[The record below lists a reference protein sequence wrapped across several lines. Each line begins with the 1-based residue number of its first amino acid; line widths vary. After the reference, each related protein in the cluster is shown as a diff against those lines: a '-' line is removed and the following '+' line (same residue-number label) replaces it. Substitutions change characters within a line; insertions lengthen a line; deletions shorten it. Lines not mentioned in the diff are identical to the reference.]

1 MFKNSNSLDT
11 DRASLLLRGILR
23 HRLFIP
29 IAFLFFLLLIN
40 VFINPSFLRISM
52 GQDSGGNP
60 VLIGNLINILSNATE
75 LVILAIGM
83 TLVTASSRGQDIS
96 VGATVAIAGGV
107 IMRVLCGNETQPAAL
122 HAPIIVAL
130 LLGCL
135 AGMACGAFNGI
146 LVSKFNIQPM
156 VATLILFTAG
166 RSIGSMAMG
175 GLKPKA
181 PAAFGYY
188 GNFIPGFPV
197 PTPIIITIV
206 VVTVTFL
213 ALKKTNLGLYTRAVG
228 INDKSSSLNGLN
240 PELIKFLT
248 FVILGLCV
256 GIAGFV
262 QSSRVQTVNPY
273 TIVPS
278 IEMDVILA
286 VALGGNSLGGGK
298 FNMTGSIIGA
308 YTIQTLTSML
318 TTLNVNTN
326 AVPVFKAVIIIILVV
341 IQSPVVRSFFDS
353 KVSLSK
359 SAALSKSN
367 ALSKLNAGNGKE
379 RG

>member
-1 MFKNSNSLDT
+1 MSKNNNTVDT
-11 DRASLLLRGILR
+11 SRSATFLKAVYKNK
-23 HRLFIP
+23 LFIP
-29 IAFLFFLLLIN
+29 IAFLAFLLLIN
-40 VFINPSFLRISM
+40 VFINPGFLRISM
-52 GQDSGGNP
+52 GKDSLGNP
-60 VLIGNLINILSNATE
+60 VLIGNLVNILNNSTE

-96 VGATVAIAGGV
+96 VGATVAIVGGV
-107 IMRVLCGNETQPAAL
+107 IMRVLCGTETQPSVL
-122 HAPIIVAL
+122 HAPVIVAL

-181 PAAFGYY
+181 ASSFGYY

-197 PTPIIITIV
+197 PTPILITIV
-206 VVTVTFL
+206 VIAITYL
-213 ALKKTNLGLYTRAVG
+213 ALKRTNLGLYTKAVG

-240 PELIKFLT
+240 PAMIKFLT

-298 FNMTGSIIGA
+298 FNMVGSIIGA

-326 AVPVFKAVIIIILVV
+326 AVPVFKAVIIIVLVA
-341 IQSPVVRSFFDS
+341 IQTPIIKDFFG
-353 KVSLSK
+353 
-359 SAALSKSN
+359 
-367 ALSKLNAGNGKE
+367 KLTQPKLTAGEGKE

>member
-1 MFKNSNSLDT
+1 MS
-11 DRASLLLRGILR
+11 GISSKLKLIFR

-29 IAFLFFLLLIN
+29 IAFLVFLLLIN
-40 VFINPSFLRISM
+40 VFINPSFLKISL
-52 GQDSGGNP
+52 GRDSSGNP
-60 VLIGNLINILSNATE
+60 VLIGNLINIVNNATE
-75 LVILAIGM
+75 LVILVIGM

-96 VGATVAIAGGV
+96 VGATIAIVGGV
-107 IMRVLCGNETQPAAL
+107 VMRVLCGNETQPDIL
-122 HAPIIVAL
+122 HAPILLAL

-181 PAAFGYY
+181 AASFSYY
-188 GNFIPGFPV
+188 GNFIPGFPI
-197 PTPIIITIV
+197 PTPILITIAV
-206 VVTVTFL
+206 VVITFL
-213 ALKKTNLGLYTRAVG
+213 VLKKTNLGLYTRAVG
-228 INDKSSSLNGLN
+228 INDKASSLNGLN
-240 PELIKFLT
+240 PALIKFMT

-298 FNMTGSIIGA
+298 FNMSGSIIGA

-326 AVPVFKAVIIIILVV
+326 AVPVFKAVIIIILVI
-341 IQSPVVRSFFDS
+341 IQTPIVKGFFGR
-353 KVSLSK
+353 KVK
-359 SAALSKSN
+359 
-367 ALSKLNAGNGKE
+367 LSKLTAGGGKE
-379 RG
+379 VIIHE

>member
-1 MFKNSNSLDT
+1 MTRDSNKLKT
-11 DRASLLLRGILR
+11 DGVTSVLKALIR
-23 HRLFIP
+23 HKLFIP
-29 IAFLFFLLLIN
+29 IAFLIFLLLIN
-40 VFINPSFLRISM
+40 VFINPGFLRISL
-52 GQDSGGNP
+52 GRDSAGNP
-60 VLIGNLINILSNATE
+60 VLIGNLVNILNNATE
-75 LVILAIGM
+75 LVILSIGM
-83 TLVTASSRGQDIS
+83 TLVTAASRGQDIS
-96 VGATVAIAGGV
+96 VGATIAIVGGV
-107 IMRVLCGNETQPAAL
+107 IMRVLCGNETQPSQL

-181 PAAFGYY
+181 AAAFGYY

-197 PTPIIITIV
+197 PTPLLITIV
-206 VVTVTFL
+206 VVMVTIL
-213 ALKKTNLGLYTRAVG
+213 ILKKTNLGLYTRAVG

-240 PELIKFLT
+240 PTMIKFLT

-286 VALGGNSLGGGK
+286 VALGGNSLSGGK

-326 AVPVFKAVIIIILVV
+326 AVPVFKAVIIIVLVV
-341 IQSPVVRSFFDS
+341 IQTPIVKSFVS
-353 KVSLSK
+353 KR
-359 SAALSKSN
+359 ATF
-367 ALSKLNAGNGKE
+367 SKLTASIGKE

>member
-1 MFKNSNSLDT
+1 MSKNSNKHAS
-11 DRASLLLRGILR
+11 DRSTSVPKALIG
-23 HRLFIP
+23 HKLFIP
-29 IAFLFFLLLIN
+29 IAFLVLLLLIN
-40 VFINPSFLRISM
+40 MLINPSFLRVSL
-52 GQDSGGNP
+52 GRDSGGNP
-60 VLIGNLINILSNATE
+60 VLIGNLINILNNATE

-96 VGATVAIAGGV
+96 VGATVAIVGGV
-107 IMRVLCGNETQPAAL
+107 IMRILCGNETQPTVL
-122 HAPIIVAL
+122 HAPVIIAL

-135 AGMACGAFNGI
+135 AGIACGVFNGI
-146 LVSKFNIQPM
+146 LVSIFNIQPM

-181 PAAFGYY
+181 AASFGYY
-188 GNFIPGFPV
+188 GNFIPGFPI
-197 PTPIIITIV
+197 PIPILITIV
-206 VVTVTFL
+206 VVALTYL
-213 ALKKTNLGLYTRAVG
+213 ALKMTNLGLYTKAVG
-228 INDKSSSLNGLN
+228 INDKSSSLNGIN
-240 PELIKFLT
+240 PTMIKFLS

-262 QSSRVQTVNPY
+262 QASRVQTINPY

-298 FNMTGSIIGA
+298 FNMVGSIIGA

-326 AVPVFKAVIIIILVV
+326 AVPVFKAVIIILLVA
-341 IQSPVVRSFFDS
+341 IQTPLV
-353 KVSLSK
+353 KSLFAK
-359 SAALSKSN
+359 RTVLSGLTAS
-367 ALSKLNAGNGKE
+367 NGKE

>member
-1 MFKNSNSLDT
+1 MTRISNKPDT
-11 DRASLLLRGILR
+11 NRSTSVHKALLM
-23 HRLFIP
+23 HKLFIP
-29 IAFLFFLLLIN
+29 ITFLAFLFIIN
-40 VFINPSFLRISM
+40 LFINPGFLSVSLGR
-52 GQDSGGNP
+52 DSIGNP
-60 VLIGNLINILSNATE
+60 VLIGNLINILNDATE
-75 LVILAIGM
+75 LVILVIGM

-96 VGATVAIAGGV
+96 VGATLAIVGGV
-107 IMRVLCGNETQPAAL
+107 VMRVLCGNETQPTEL

-166 RSIGSMAMG
+166 RSIGSMVMG

-181 PAAFGYY
+181 VSTFGYY
-188 GNFIPGFPV
+188 GNFLPGLPI
-197 PTPIIITIV
+197 PTPILITIAVV
-206 VVTVTFL
+206 VVTFFV
-213 ALKKTNLGLYTRAVG
+213 LKKTNLGLYTRAVG

-240 PELIKFLT
+240 PALIKFLT
-248 FVILGLCV
+248 YVILGLCV

-326 AVPVFKAVIIIILVV
+326 AVPVFKAIIIIILVV
-341 IQSPVVRSFFDS
+341 IQTPIVKSFFS
-353 KVSLSK
+353 KKVTFSRVT
-359 SAALSKSN
+359 AVDV
-367 ALSKLNAGNGKE
+367 KE

>member
-1 MFKNSNSLDT
+1 MSRNSNKLDT
-11 DRASLLLRGILR
+11 DRSASVFKAITR
-23 HRLFIP
+23 HSLFVP
-29 IAFLFFLLLIN
+29 IAFLTVLLLLN
-40 VFINPSFLRISM
+40 VFINPGFLTIGLGR
-52 GQDSGGNP
+52 DSNSNP
-60 VLIGNLINILSNATE
+60 VLVGNLINILNNATE

-96 VGATVAIAGGV
+96 VGATVAIVGGV
-107 IMRVLCGNETQPAAL
+107 IMRVLCGNETQPSEL
-122 HAPIIVAL
+122 HAPIIAAL

-135 AGMACGAFNGI
+135 AGIACGAFNGI

-166 RSIGSMAMG
+166 RSIASMAMG

-181 PAAFGYY
+181 APSFGYY
-188 GNFIPGFPV
+188 GNFIPGFPI
-197 PTPIIITIV
+197 PTPILITIAV
-206 VVTVTFL
+206 IAVTVI

-228 INDKSSSLNGLN
+228 INDKASSLNGLN
-240 PELIKFLT
+240 PARIKFLT

-262 QSSRVQTVNPY
+262 QASRVQTVNPY

-298 FNMTGSIIGA
+298 FKMTGSIIGA

-326 AVPVFKAVIIIILVV
+326 AVPVFKAVIIIVLVV
-341 IQSPVVRSFFDS
+341 IQTPIFKSFFDK
-353 KVSLSK
+353 KVSF
-359 SAALSKSN
+359 
-367 ALSKLNAGNGKE
+367 SKLNAGIGKE

>member
-1 MFKNSNSLDT
+1 MTRISSKLNT
-11 DRASLLLRGILR
+11 DRGAFVFKGFIK

-29 IAFLFFLLLIN
+29 IAFLALLLLLNI
-40 VFINPSFLRISM
+40 FINPGFLRISL
-52 GQDSGGNP
+52 GRDSSGNP
-60 VLIGNLINILSNATE
+60 VLIGNIINILNNATE
-75 LVILAIGM
+75 LVILAMGM

-96 VGATVAIAGGV
+96 VGATIAIVGGV
-107 IMRVLCGNETQPAAL
+107 IMRVLCGMETQPTKL
-122 HAPIIVAL
+122 QAPIVVAL

-146 LVSKFNIQPM
+146 LVSKFKIQPM

-175 GLKPKA
+175 GQKPKA
-181 PAAFGYY
+181 AATFGYY
-188 GNFIPGFPV
+188 GNFIPGFPI
-197 PTPIIITIV
+197 PTPILITVAVIG
-206 VVTVTFL
+206 VTFL
-213 ALKKTNLGLYTRAVG
+213 TLKKTNLGLYTKAVG

-240 PELIKFLT
+240 PGLIKFMT

-326 AVPVFKAVIIIILVV
+326 AVPVFKAAIIIMLVV
-341 IQSPVVRSFFDS
+341 IQTPIVKSFFGKRDS
-353 KVSLSK
+353 IPKLST
-359 SAALSKSN
+359 
-367 ALSKLNAGNGKE
+367 GHGKE
-379 RG
+379 RD

>member
-1 MFKNSNSLDT
+1 MTKNNKKLDT
-11 DRASLLLRGILR
+11 GRLASVLKALISN
-23 HRLFIP
+23 RLFIP
-29 IAFLFFLLLIN
+29 IAFLTFLLLIN
-40 VFINPSFLRISM
+40 VFINPGFLRISV
-52 GQDSGGNP
+52 GRDSTGNP
-60 VLIGNLINILSNATE
+60 VLIGNIINILNNATE

-96 VGATVAIAGGV
+96 IGATVAIVGGV
-107 IMRVLCGNETQPAAL
+107 VMRVLCGSETQPDVL

-135 AGMACGAFNGI
+135 AGMICGAFNGI

-181 PAAFGYY
+181 AASFGYY

-197 PTPIIITIV
+197 PTPILITIAVV
-206 VVTVTFL
+206 VVTILV
-213 ALKKTNLGLYTRAVG
+213 LKKTNLGLYTRAVG
-228 INDKSSSLNGLN
+228 INDKASSLNGLS
-240 PELIKFLT
+240 PALIKLLT
-248 FVILGLCV
+248 FVILGFCV

-298 FNMTGSIIGA
+298 FNMTGSILGA

-326 AVPVFKAVIIIILVV
+326 AVPVFKAVIIIMLVA
-341 IQSPVVRSFFDS
+341 IQTPIVKSFFGNN
-353 KVSLSK
+353 VTF
-359 SAALSKSN
+359 
-367 ALSKLNAGNGKE
+367 SKLATRGGKE

>member
-1 MFKNSNSLDT
+1 MAKKNSRWNRNRFVESIKAVT
-11 DRASLLLRGILR
+11 K

-29 IAFLFFLLLIN
+29 IAFLTFLLLLN
-40 VFINPSFLRISM
+40 VFIHPSFLRISL
-52 GQDSGGNP
+52 GKDSSGNP
-60 VLIGNLINILSNATE
+60 VLIGNLVNIINNATE

-96 VGATVAIAGGV
+96 IGANVAIVGGV
-107 IMRVLCGNETQPAAL
+107 IMRVLCGNETQPTML
-122 HAPIIVAL
+122 HAPVLVAL
-130 LLGCL
+130 VLGCI

-181 PAAFGYY
+181 ASAFRYY

-197 PTPIIITIV
+197 PTPILITIV
-206 VVTVTFL
+206 IFIITYL

-228 INDKSSSLNGLN
+228 INDKSSSLNGIN
-240 PELIKFLT
+240 PALIKFLT
-248 FVILGLCV
+248 FVILGFCA
-256 GIAGFV
+256 GIAGFI

-286 VALGGNSLGGGK
+286 VALGGNSLSGGK
-298 FNMTGSIIGA
+298 FNMVGSIIGA

-326 AVPVFKAVIIIILVV
+326 AVPVFKAVIIIVLVA
-341 IQSPVVRSFFDS
+341 IQTPTVKNFFGNNF
-353 KVSLSK
+353 KVSSLTLGS
-359 SAALSKSN
+359 
-367 ALSKLNAGNGKE
+367 GKE

>member
-1 MFKNSNSLDT
+1 MSKNNNKLDKG
-11 DRASLLLRGILR
+11 RVVLVLKAFIK

-29 IAFLFFLLLIN
+29 IAFLAFLLLIN
-40 VFINPSFLRISM
+40 VFINPGFLRISL
-52 GQDSGGNP
+52 GRDSTGNP
-60 VLIGNLINILSNATE
+60 VLIGNLINILNNATE
-75 LVILAIGM
+75 LVILSIGM
-83 TLVTASSRGQDIS
+83 TLVTSASRGQDIS
-96 VGATVAIAGGV
+96 VGATIAIVGGV
-107 IMRVLCGNETQPAAL
+107 IMRVLCGNETQPTVL
-122 HAPIIVAL
+122 HAPVILAL

-135 AGMACGAFNGI
+135 AGMACGVFNGI

-181 PAAFGYY
+181 VSSFGYY
-188 GNFIPGFPV
+188 GNFIPGFPI
-197 PTPIIITIV
+197 PTPLLITVVVIII
-206 VVTVTFL
+206 TFL

-240 PELIKFLT
+240 PALIKFLT
-248 FVILGLCV
+248 FVLLGLCV

-286 VALGGNSLGGGK
+286 VALGGNSLSGGK

-326 AVPVFKAVIIIILVV
+326 AVPVFKAVIIIILVI
-341 IQSPVVRSFFDS
+341 IQTPVVKSFFS
-353 KVSLSK
+353 NRVTLSR
-359 SAALSKSN
+359 LTTN
-367 ALSKLNAGNGKE
+367 DGKE

>member
-1 MFKNSNSLDT
+1 MSKVNKKHTNRLSSVLIT
-11 DRASLLLRGILR
+11 WTK

-29 IAFLFFLLLIN
+29 VAFLLLLLSIN
-40 VFINPSFLRISM
+40 IIINPGFLKISL
-52 GQDSGGNP
+52 GRDSVGNP
-60 VLIGNLINILSNATE
+60 VLIGNLINILNNATE
-75 LVILAIGM
+75 LVILSIGM

-96 VGATVAIAGGV
+96 VGATLAIVGGV
-107 IMRVLCGNETQPAAL
+107 IMRVLCGNETQPTTL

-135 AGMACGAFNGI
+135 AGIACGAFNGI
-146 LVSKFNIQPM
+146 LVSRFHIQPM

-181 PAAFGYY
+181 VSSFSYY
-188 GNFIPGFPV
+188 GNFIPGFPI
-197 PTPIIITIV
+197 PTPILITILV
-206 VVTVTFL
+206 VGITAFV
-213 ALKKTNLGLYTRAVG
+213 LKKTNLGLYTKAVG
-228 INDKSSSLNGLN
+228 INDKASKLNGLN
-240 PELIKFLT
+240 PARIKFLT

-298 FNMTGSIIGA
+298 FNMTGSILGA

-326 AVPVFKAVIIIILVV
+326 AVPVFKAVIIILLVA
-341 IQSPVVRSFFDS
+341 IQTPTVKSFFT
-353 KVSLSK
+353 KKNIGFLQPT
-359 SAALSKSN
+359 N
-367 ALSKLNAGNGKE
+367 NGKE
-379 RG
+379 RE

>member
-1 MFKNSNSLDT
+1 MARANNKLDT
-11 DRASLLLRGILR
+11 GRLASVIKAFIT

-29 IAFLFFLLLIN
+29 VTFLVFLLLIN
-40 VFINPSFLRISM
+40 VFIKPGFLRISL
-52 GQDSGGNP
+52 GRNSTGDP
-60 VLIGNLINILSNATE
+60 VLIGNIINILNNAAE

-96 VGATVAIAGGV
+96 VGATIAIVGGV
-107 IMRVLCGNETQPAAL
+107 IMRVLCGNETQPTEL
-122 HAPIIVAL
+122 RAPIIAAL

-181 PAAFGYY
+181 AASFGYY
-188 GNFIPGFPV
+188 GNFIPGFPI
-197 PTPIIITIV
+197 PTPILITILV
-206 VVTVTFL
+206 VAVTFL
-213 ALKKTNLGLYTRAVG
+213 VFKKTNLGLYARAVG

-240 PELIKFLT
+240 PSLIKFMT

-298 FNMTGSIIGA
+298 LNMAGSIIGA

-326 AVPVFKAVIIIILVV
+326 AVPVFKAVIIIILVA
-341 IQSPVVRSFFDS
+341 IQTPMV
-353 KVSLSK
+353 KSLFGK
-359 SAALSKSN
+359 KAAFT
-367 ALSKLNAGNGKE
+367 KLAAGTGKE
-379 RG
+379 RI

>member
-1 MFKNSNSLDT
+1 
-11 DRASLLLRGILR
+11 
-23 HRLFIP
+23 
-29 IAFLFFLLLIN
+29 
-40 VFINPSFLRISM
+40 
-52 GQDSGGNP
+52 
-60 VLIGNLINILSNATE
+60 
-75 LVILAIGM
+75 
-83 TLVTASSRGQDIS
+83 
-96 VGATVAIAGGV
+96 
-107 IMRVLCGNETQPAAL
+107 MRVLCGNETQPTEL
-122 HAPIIVAL
+122 QAPIILAL

-135 AGMACGAFNGI
+135 AGIACGVFNGI

-181 PAAFGYY
+181 AASFGYY
-188 GNFIPGFPV
+188 GNFIPGFPI
-197 PTPIIITIV
+197 PTPILITIV
-206 VVTVTFL
+206 VVIITFFM
-213 ALKKTNLGLYTRAVG
+213 LKKTNLGLYTQAVG
-228 INDKSSSLNGLN
+228 INDKSSRLNGLN
-240 PELIKFLT
+240 PSMIKLLSFI
-248 FVILGLCV
+248 ILGLCV
-256 GIAGFV
+256 GIAGFI
-262 QSSRVQTVNPY
+262 QASRVQTVNPY

-326 AVPVFKAVIIIILVV
+326 AVPVFKAVIIILLVA
-341 IQSPVVRSFFDS
+341 IQTPVVKSFFS
-353 KVSLSK
+353 KKATLSRV
-359 SAALSKSN
+359 AT
-367 ALSKLNAGNGKE
+367 GDVKE

>member
-1 MFKNSNSLDT
+1 MSRNSNRLDT
-11 DRASLLLRGILR
+11 DRSVSVYNAIVR
-23 HRLFIP
+23 HSLFIP
-29 IAFLFFLLLIN
+29 IAFLVFLLLIN
-40 VFINPSFLRISM
+40 IFINPSFLIISL
-52 GQDSGGNP
+52 GRDSNNNP
-60 VLIGNLINILSNATE
+60 VLVGNLINILSNATE

-83 TLVTASSRGQDIS
+83 TLVTSSSRGQDIS
-96 VGATVAIAGGV
+96 VGATVAIVGGV
-107 IMRVLCGNETQPAAL
+107 IMRVLCGSETQPTEL

-175 GLKPKA
+175 GLKPKS
-181 PAAFGYY
+181 AASFGYY
-188 GNFIPGFPV
+188 GNFIPGFPI
-197 PTPIIITIV
+197 PTPILITIAV
-206 VVTVTFL
+206 ILVTVI
-213 ALKKTNLGLYTRAVG
+213 ALKKTNLGLYTRSVG
-228 INDKSSSLNGLN
+228 INDKASSLNGLN
-240 PELIKFLT
+240 PARIKFLT

-298 FNMTGSIIGA
+298 FKMSGSIIGA

-326 AVPVFKAVIIIILVV
+326 AVPVFKAVIIIILVA
-341 IQSPVVRSFFDS
+341 IQSPVFKSLFGN
-353 KVSLSK
+353 KVSFSRLT
-359 SAALSKSN
+359 
-367 ALSKLNAGNGKE
+367 AGKGKE

>member
-1 MFKNSNSLDT
+1 MSKNNNKLDT
-11 DRASLLLRGILR
+11 GNSASVFKAMIR

-29 IAFLFFLLLIN
+29 IAFLAFLLIIN
-40 VFINPSFLRISM
+40 VFIKPSFLRISL
-52 GQDSGGNP
+52 GRDSIGNP
-60 VLIGNLINILSNATE
+60 VLIGNLINILNNAAE
-75 LVILAIGM
+75 LVILSIGM

-96 VGATVAIAGGV
+96 VGATIAIVGGV
-107 IMRVLCGNETQPAAL
+107 IMRVLCGSETQPTNL

-181 PAAFGYY
+181 VASFGYS
-188 GNFIPGFPV
+188 GNFIPGCPI
-197 PTPIIITIV
+197 PTPIFITIAV
-206 VVTVTFL
+206 VAVTFL
-213 ALKKTNLGLYTRAVG
+213 ALKKTNLGLYTKAVG

-240 PELIKFLT
+240 PALIKFMT
-248 FVILGLCV
+248 FVILGFLV

-273 TIVPS
+273 TIVPN

-298 FNMTGSIIGA
+298 FNMVGSIIGA

-326 AVPVFKAVIIIILVV
+326 AVPVFKAVIIILLVA
-341 IQSPVVRSFFDS
+341 IQSPIIKSFFGS
-353 KVSLSK
+353 KVGG
-359 SAALSKSN
+359 
-367 ALSKLNAGNGKE
+367 SKLTAVDGKE

>member
-1 MFKNSNSLDT
+1 MSNNNKLNTGRMD
-11 DRASLLLRGILR
+11 AVFQQILR
-23 HRLFIP
+23 HRLVIP
-29 IAFLFFLLLIN
+29 IAFLAFLLLVNI
-40 VFINPSFLRISM
+40 FINPSFLKISL
-52 GQDSGGNP
+52 GNDSNGNP
-60 VLIGNLINILSNATE
+60 VLIGNLINILNNATE
-75 LVILAIGM
+75 LVILVIGM

-96 VGATVAIAGGV
+96 VGATVAIVGGV
-107 IMRVLCGNETQPAAL
+107 IMRVLCGNETQPDVL
-122 HAPIIVAL
+122 HAPVIVAL

-181 PAAFGYY
+181 AATFGYY
-188 GNFIPGFPV
+188 GNFIPGFPI
-197 PTPIIITIV
+197 PTPILITIA
-206 VVTVTFL
+206 VVTITFL

-228 INDKSSSLNGLN
+228 INDRSSSLNGLN
-240 PELIKFLT
+240 PARIKFMT
-248 FVILGLCV
+248 YVILGLCV

-286 VALGGNSLGGGK
+286 VALGGNSLSGGK

-326 AVPVFKAVIIIILVV
+326 AVPVFKAIIIILLVA
-341 IQSPVVRSFFDS
+341 IQTPVV
-353 KVSLSK
+353 KSLFNRK
-359 SAALSKSN
+359 STIPILT
-367 ALSKLNAGNGKE
+367 AGEGKG

>member
-1 MFKNSNSLDT
+1 MSKNSNKLNT
-11 DRASLLLRGILR
+11 DRSALVFKAFIR
-23 HRLFIP
+23 HKLFIP
-29 IAFLFFLLLIN
+29 IVFLTFLLLIN
-40 VFINPSFLRISM
+40 VFINPGFLRISM
-52 GQDSGGNP
+52 GRDSNGNP
-60 VLIGNLINILSNATE
+60 VLIGNLINILNNATE

-83 TLVTASSRGQDIS
+83 TLVTSSSRGQDIS
-96 VGATVAIAGGV
+96 VGATVAIVGGV
-107 IMRVLCGNETQPAAL
+107 VMRVVCGSETQPVVL

-130 LLGCL
+130 ILGCL
-135 AGMACGAFNGI
+135 AGIACGAFNGM
-146 LVSKFNIQPM
+146 LVSKFKIQPM

-181 PAAFGYY
+181 VTSFGYY
-188 GNFIPGFPV
+188 GNFIPGFPI
-197 PTPIIITIV
+197 PTPILITIAV
-206 VVTVTFL
+206 VAVTFL
-213 ALKKTNLGLYTRAVG
+213 TLKKTNLGLYTRAVG
-228 INDKSSSLNGLN
+228 INDKASSLNGLG
-240 PELIKFLT
+240 PARIKFLT

-326 AVPVFKAVIIIILVV
+326 AVPVFKAVIIIILVA
-341 IQSPVVRSFFDS
+341 IQTPIVKSLFGN
-353 KVSLSK
+353 KVTF
-359 SAALSKSN
+359 
-367 ALSKLNAGNGKE
+367 SKLTVGDGKE

>member
-1 MFKNSNSLDT
+1 MFRMNHQIDNGRFVPVL
-11 DRASLLLRGILR
+11 RAFVR

-29 IAFLFFLLLIN
+29 IAFLSFLLLLNI
-40 VFINPSFLRISM
+40 FINPGFLRISL
-52 GQDSGGNP
+52 GRDSSGNP
-60 VLIGNLINILSNATE
+60 VLIGNIINILNNATE

-83 TLVTASSRGQDIS
+83 TLVTASSKGQDIS
-96 VGATVAIAGGV
+96 VGATVAIVGGV
-107 IMRVLCGNETQPAAL
+107 VMRVLCGSETQPTVL
-122 HAPIIVAL
+122 HASVFAAL

-181 PAAFGYY
+181 VSSFGYY
-188 GNFIPGFPV
+188 GNFIPGFPI
-197 PTPIIITIV
+197 PTPILITIAM
-206 VVTVTFL
+206 VTVTCL
-213 ALKKTNLGLYTRAVG
+213 ALKKTNLGLYTKAVG
-228 INDKSSSLNGLN
+228 INDKASSLNGLN
-240 PELIKFLT
+240 PARIKFMT
-248 FVILGLCV
+248 FVILGFCV

-326 AVPVFKAVIIIILVV
+326 AVPVFKAVIIIMLVA
-341 IQSPVVRSFFDS
+341 IQTPVVKSFFSNMDVFS
-353 KVSLSK
+353 KRAVSD
-359 SAALSKSN
+359 
-367 ALSKLNAGNGKE
+367 GKE
-379 RG
+379 RC

>member
-1 MFKNSNSLDT
+1 MSRNSSKHDT
-11 DRASLLLRGILR
+11 DRSATVINALIR
-23 HRLFIP
+23 HKLFIP
-29 IAFLFFLLLIN
+29 IAFLTFLILIN
-40 VFINPSFLRISM
+40 VFINPGFLRISL
-52 GQDSGGNP
+52 GRDSTGNP
-60 VLIGNLINILSNATE
+60 VLIGNLINILNNATE

-96 VGATVAIAGGV
+96 VGATVAIVGGV
-107 IMRVLCGNETQPAAL
+107 IMRVLCGNETQPDVL
-122 HAPIIVAL
+122 KAPIIAAL

-181 PAAFGYY
+181 VSSFGYY

-197 PTPIIITIV
+197 PTPILITIV
-206 VVTVTFL
+206 VVAVTIL
-213 ALKKTNLGLYTRAVG
+213 VLKKTNLGLYTRSVG
-228 INDKSSSLNGLN
+228 INDKASSLNGLN
-240 PELIKFLT
+240 PALIKFMT

-326 AVPVFKAVIIIILVV
+326 AVPVFKAVIIIILVI
-341 IQSPVVRSFFDS
+341 IQTPIVKSFFGK
-353 KVSLSK
+353 KV
-359 SAALSKSN
+359 AF
-367 ALSKLNAGNGKE
+367 SKLTTGGGKE

>member
-1 MFKNSNSLDT
+1 MNIKAFIK
-11 DRASLLLRGILR
+11 
-23 HRLFIP
+23 HKLFIP
-29 IAFLFFLLLIN
+29 IAFLAFFLLIN
-40 VFINPSFLRISM
+40 AFINPSFLKISM
-52 GQDSGGNP
+52 GRDSAGYP
-60 VLIGNLINILSNATE
+60 VLIGNLINILSNAAE
-75 LVILAIGM
+75 LVILSIGM

-96 VGATVAIAGGV
+96 VGATVAIVGGV
-107 IMRVLCGNETQPAAL
+107 IMRVLCGSETQPTYL
-122 HAPIIVAL
+122 HAPIILAL
-130 LLGCL
+130 ILGCL
-135 AGMACGAFNGI
+135 AGMACGVFNGI

-181 PAAFGYY
+181 VSSFGYY
-188 GNFIPGFPV
+188 GNFMPGFPI
-197 PTPIIITIV
+197 PMPILITIAV
-206 VVTVTFL
+206 IAITFL
-213 ALKKTNLGLYTRAVG
+213 ALKKTNLGLYIRAVG

-240 PELIKFLT
+240 PARIKLLA
-248 FVILGLCV
+248 FVILGFCV
-256 GIAGFV
+256 GIAGFI

-273 TIVPS
+273 TIVPG

-326 AVPVFKAVIIIILVV
+326 AVPVFKAVIIIVLVT
-341 IQSPVVRSFFDS
+341 IQTPIVKSFFS
-353 KVSLSK
+353 KKVTMSK
-359 SAALSKSN
+359 MTASD
-367 ALSKLNAGNGKE
+367 GKE

>member
-1 MFKNSNSLDT
+1 MSRNSNKLNT
-11 DRASLLLRGILR
+11 DRSASVFKAFIR
-23 HRLFIP
+23 HKLFIP
-29 IAFLFFLLLIN
+29 IAFLTFLLLIN
-40 VFINPSFLRISM
+40 LFINPGFLRISM
-52 GQDSGGNP
+52 GRDSTGNP
-60 VLIGNLINILSNATE
+60 VLIGNLINILTNATE

-83 TLVTASSRGQDIS
+83 TLVTSSSRGQDIS
-96 VGATVAIAGGV
+96 VGATVAIVGGV
-107 IMRVLCGNETQPAAL
+107 IMRVLCGNETQPAVL

-130 LLGCL
+130 ILGCL
-135 AGMACGAFNGI
+135 AGIACGAFNGM
-146 LVSKFNIQPM
+146 LVSKFKIQPM

-181 PAAFGYY
+181 PASFGYY

-197 PTPIIITIV
+197 PTPILITIAV
-206 VVTVTFL
+206 VAVTFL

-240 PELIKFLT
+240 PALIKFLT

-298 FNMTGSIIGA
+298 FNMKGSIIGA

-326 AVPVFKAVIIIILVV
+326 AVPVFKAVIIIILVA
-341 IQSPVVRSFFDS
+341 IQTPIVKSFFGN
-353 KVSLSK
+353 KVTF
-359 SAALSKSN
+359 
-367 ALSKLNAGNGKE
+367 SKLTAGDGKE

>member
-1 MFKNSNSLDT
+1 MTKISTKLDT
-11 DRASLLLRGILR
+11 DRSTSVLKAVME

-29 IAFLFFLLLIN
+29 IAFLAFLLLIN
-40 VFINPSFLRISM
+40 IFINPGFLRISL
-52 GQDSGGNP
+52 GKDSIGNP
-60 VLIGNLINILSNATE
+60 VLIGNLVNILNNSTE
-75 LVILAIGM
+75 LVILSIGM

-96 VGATVAIAGGV
+96 VGATIAIVGGV
-107 IMRVLCGNETQPAAL
+107 IMRVLCGNETQPAEL
-122 HAPIIVAL
+122 KAPIIVAL

-135 AGMACGAFNGI
+135 AGVACGAFNGI
-146 LVSKFNIQPM
+146 LVSKFKIQPM

-181 PAAFGYY
+181 VETFGYY
-188 GNFIPGFPV
+188 GNFIPKIPI
-197 PTPIIITIV
+197 PTPILISIV
-206 VVTVTFL
+206 VVVITFL
-213 ALKKTNLGLYTRAVG
+213 MLKKTNLGLYTQSVG
-228 INDKSSSLNGLN
+228 INDKSSRLNGLN
-240 PELIKFLT
+240 PAMIKFLS

-256 GIAGFV
+256 GIAGFI

-326 AVPVFKAVIIIILVV
+326 AVPVFKAVIIIILVA
-341 IQSPVVRSFFDS
+341 IQTPIVKSFFD
-353 KVSLSK
+353 KKNVSFRMT
-359 SAALSKSN
+359 
-367 ALSKLNAGNGKE
+367 AGDVKE

>member
-1 MFKNSNSLDT
+1 MNKISNRSHNSEIES
-11 DRASLLLRGILR
+11 ILNR
-23 HRLFIP
+23 IVKHRLFIP
-29 IAFLFFLLLIN
+29 VAFLVFLLLIN
-40 VFINPSFLRISM
+40 IFINPGFLRISM
-52 GQDSGGNP
+52 GKDSLGHP
-60 VLIGNLINILSNATE
+60 VLIGNIINILNNATE

-96 VGATVAIAGGV
+96 VGATIAIVGGV
-107 IMRVLCGNETQPAAL
+107 VMRVLCGNETQPTSL
-122 HAPIIVAL
+122 HAPIILAL

-146 LVSKFNIQPM
+146 LVARFNIQPM

-181 PAAFGYY
+181 ASSFGYY
-188 GNFIPGFPV
+188 GNFIPGFPI
-197 PTPIIITIV
+197 PTPILITIV
-206 VVTVTFL
+206 VVVITALV
-213 ALKKTNLGLYTRAVG
+213 LKKTTLGLYTRAVG
-228 INDKSSSLNGLN
+228 INDQSSRLNGLN
-240 PELIKFLT
+240 PAMIKFLT
-248 FVILGLCV
+248 FVILGFLV

-326 AVPVFKAVIIIILVV
+326 AVPVFKAVIIIVLVA
-341 IQSPVVRSFFDS
+341 IQTPMVKSFFS
-353 KVSLSK
+353 HKT
-359 SAALSKSN
+359 
-367 ALSKLNAGNGKE
+367 AGAGKE
-379 RG
+379 CD

>member
-1 MFKNSNSLDT
+1 MSRISNNLDADRLNSAFKTLV
-11 DRASLLLRGILR
+11 R

-29 IAFLFFLLLIN
+29 VAFLLFLLLIN
-40 VFINPSFLRISM
+40 VFINPGFLRISM
-52 GQDSGGNP
+52 GRDSGGNP
-60 VLIGNLINILSNATE
+60 VLIGNLINILNNATE
-75 LVILAIGM
+75 LVILSIGM

-181 PAAFGYY
+181 VASFGYY

-197 PTPIIITIV
+197 PTPILITIAIV
-206 VVTVTFL
+206 VVTFL

-240 PELIKFLT
+240 PAMIKFLT

-273 TIVPS
+273 TLVPG

-286 VALGGNSLGGGK
+286 VALGGNSLYGGK
-298 FNMTGSIIGA
+298 FNMDGSIIGA

-326 AVPVFKAVIIIILVV
+326 AVPVFKAVIIIALVV
-341 IQSPVVRSFFDS
+341 IQSPVVKGFFGN
-353 KVSLSK
+353 KAVLAK
-359 SAALSKSN
+359 SAA
-367 ALSKLNAGNGKE
+367 GDGKE

>member
-1 MFKNSNSLDT
+1 MIMAKTNNDKN
-11 DRASLLLRGILR
+11 ASHMIIKVLK
-23 HRLFIP
+23 HKLFIP
-29 IAFLFFLLLIN
+29 IAFLVFLLLLNI
-40 VFINPSFLRISM
+40 FINPGFLKISM
-52 GQDSGGNP
+52 GKDSTGNP
-60 VLIGNLINILSNATE
+60 VLIGNIINILSNATE
-75 LVILAIGM
+75 LVILTIGM
-83 TLVTASSRGQDIS
+83 TFVTASSRGQDIS
-96 VGATVAIAGGV
+96 VGATIAIVCGV
-107 IMRVLCGNETQPAAL
+107 IMRVLCGTETQPTFL

-146 LVSKFNIQPM
+146 LVSRFKIQPM

-175 GLKPKA
+175 GLKPKTVA
-181 PAAFGYY
+181 SFGYY
-188 GNFIPGFPV
+188 GNFIPGFPI
-197 PTPIIITIV
+197 PTPILITIAMV
-206 VVTVTFL
+206 LLTFL
-213 ALKKTNLGLYTRAVG
+213 TLKKTNLGLYTQAVG

-240 PELIKFLT
+240 PVRIKFLT
-248 FVILGLCV
+248 FIILGFCV

-308 YTIQTLTSML
+308 YTIQTLSSML

-326 AVPVFKAVIIIILVV
+326 AVPVFKALIIIVLVT
-341 IQSPVVRSFFDS
+341 IQTPVVKSFFEKNFKKS
-353 KVSLSK
+353 KMTMGK
-359 SAALSKSN
+359 
-367 ALSKLNAGNGKE
+367 GKE
-379 RG
+379 CD

>member
-1 MFKNSNSLDT
+1 MSRNNSKPEAGQTVSVLKALT
-11 DRASLLLRGILR
+11 R
-23 HRLFIP
+23 HKLFIP
-29 IAFLFFLLLIN
+29 IAFLAFLLLIN
-40 VFINPSFLRISM
+40 VFINPGFLSISL
-52 GQDSGGNP
+52 GKDSTGNP
-60 VLIGNLINILSNATE
+60 VLIGNLINILNNSTE

-83 TLVTASSRGQDIS
+83 TLVTSSSRGQDIS
-96 VGATVAIAGGV
+96 VGATIAIVGGV
-107 IMRVLCGNETQPAAL
+107 IMRVLCGNETQPDEL
-122 HAPIIVAL
+122 KAPIILAL

-146 LVSKFNIQPM
+146 LVAKFGIQPM

-166 RSIGSMAMG
+166 RSLGSMAMG
-175 GLKPKA
+175 GLKPKSA
-181 PAAFGYY
+181 ESFGYY
-188 GNFIPGFPV
+188 GNFIPGFPI
-197 PTPIIITIV
+197 PTPILITILV
-206 VVTVTFL
+206 IAVTIL

-240 PELIKFLT
+240 PALIKFMT

-326 AVPVFKAVIIIILVV
+326 AVPVFKAVIIIILVI
-341 IQSPVVRSFFDS
+341 IQTPIVKNYFS
-353 KVSLSK
+353 KNVTF
-359 SAALSKSN
+359 N
-367 ALSKLNAGNGKE
+367 KLRANVGKE

>member
-1 MFKNSNSLDT
+1 M
-11 DRASLLLRGILR
+11 
-23 HRLFIP
+23 
-29 IAFLFFLLLIN
+29 
-40 VFINPSFLRISM
+40 RI
-52 GQDSGGNP
+52 
-60 VLIGNLINILSNATE
+60 
-75 LVILAIGM
+75 
-83 TLVTASSRGQDIS
+83 
-96 VGATVAIAGGV
+96 
-107 IMRVLCGNETQPAAL
+107 LCGSETQPATL
-122 HAPIIVAL
+122 HAPVILAL

-181 PAAFGYY
+181 ASVFGYY

-197 PTPIIITIV
+197 PTPILITIV
-206 VVTVTFL
+206 VVSITYLV
-213 ALKKTNLGLYTRAVG
+213 LKKTNLGLYTRAVG

-240 PELIKFLT
+240 PARIKLLT

-298 FNMTGSIIGA
+298 FNMAGSIIGA

-326 AVPVFKAVIIIILVV
+326 AVPVFKAVIIIVLVV
-341 IQSPVVRSFFDS
+341 IQTPAVRSLFAQ
-353 KVSLSK
+353 KGR
-359 SAALSKSN
+359 N
-367 ALSKLNAGNGKE
+367 SKLTAGYRRELG
-379 RG
+379 

>member
-1 MFKNSNSLDT
+1 MTKNNNKFDIN
-11 DRASLLLRGILR
+11 RFASHLKVITK

-29 IAFLFFLLLIN
+29 MVFLTFLLLIN
-40 VFINPSFLRISM
+40 VFINPGFLRISL
-52 GQDSGGNP
+52 GRDSNGNP
-60 VLIGNLINILSNATE
+60 VLIGNLVNILNNAAE
-75 LVILAIGM
+75 LVVLSIGM

-96 VGATVAIAGGV
+96 VGATIAIVGGV
-107 IMRVLCGNETQPAAL
+107 IMRILCGNETQPTEL
-122 HAPIIVAL
+122 KAPIIVAL

-135 AGMACGAFNGI
+135 AGMLCGAVNGI

-166 RSIGSMAMG
+166 RSIGSMAMD

-181 PAAFGYY
+181 AASFGYY
-188 GNFIPGFPV
+188 GNFIPGFPI
-197 PTPIIITIV
+197 PTPLLITTAVLVI
-206 VVTVTFL
+206 TFV

-228 INDKSSSLNGLN
+228 INDRASSLNGLN
-240 PELIKFLT
+240 PARIKFLT

-298 FNMTGSIIGA
+298 LNMTGSIIGA

-326 AVPVFKAVIIIILVV
+326 AVPVFKAVIIIMLVI
-341 IQSPVVRSFFDS
+341 IQTPLVKSFFGK
-353 KVSLSK
+353 KVSFSRVTP
-359 SAALSKSN
+359 
-367 ALSKLNAGNGKE
+367 GDGKE
-379 RG
+379 RE

>member
-1 MFKNSNSLDT
+1 MSKNNMKPETERKQTVLNKFV
-11 DRASLLLRGILR
+11 R

-29 IAFLFFLLLIN
+29 IVFLAFLLLIN
-40 VFINPSFLRISM
+40 VFINPSFLRISI
-52 GQDSGGNP
+52 GKDSTGNP
-60 VLIGNLINILSNATE
+60 VLIGNLINILNNATE

-83 TLVTASSRGQDIS
+83 TLVTSSSRGQDIS
-96 VGATVAIAGGV
+96 VGATIAIVGGV
-107 IMRVLCGNETQPAAL
+107 IMRVLCGNETQPAEL
-122 HAPIIVAL
+122 KAPIILAL
-130 LLGCL
+130 VLGCL

-146 LVSKFNIQPM
+146 LVSRFNIQPM

-166 RSIGSMAMG
+166 RSIGSFAMG

-181 PAAFGYY
+181 AASFGYY
-188 GNFIPGFPV
+188 GNFIPGFPI
-197 PTPIIITIV
+197 PTPILITILIV
-206 VVTVTFL
+206 AITAL

-228 INDKSSSLNGLN
+228 INDKSSCLNGLN
-240 PELIKFLT
+240 PARIKFLT

-326 AVPVFKAVIIIILVV
+326 AVPVFKAVIIIVLVT
-341 IQSPVVRSFFDS
+341 IQTPIVKSIFS
-353 KVSLSK
+353 KKAIFAKVTS
-359 SAALSKSN
+359 
-367 ALSKLNAGNGKE
+367 GNGKE
-379 RG
+379 RA

>member
-1 MFKNSNSLDT
+1 MTRNRNQQKN
-11 DRASLLLRGILR
+11 DRKPSVLKMITR

-29 IAFLFFLLLIN
+29 IAFLIFLLLIN
-40 VFINPSFLRISM
+40 VFINPGFLRISM
-52 GQDSGGNP
+52 GSDSAGNP
-60 VLIGNLINILSNATE
+60 VLIGNIINILNNSTE
-75 LVILAIGM
+75 LVILTIGM

-96 VGATVAIAGGV
+96 VGATIAIVGGV
-107 IMRVLCGNETQPAAL
+107 IMRILCGNETQPTQL
-122 HAPIIVAL
+122 HAPVILAF

-146 LVSKFNIQPM
+146 LVSRFNIQPM

-166 RSIGSMAMG
+166 RSIASMAMG

-181 PAAFGYY
+181 AASFGYY

-197 PTPIIITIV
+197 PTPILITIV
-206 VVTVTFL
+206 IILLTLL
-213 ALKKTNLGLYTRAVG
+213 ALKKTNLGLYTKAVG

-240 PELIKFLT
+240 PALIKFLT
-248 FVILGLCV
+248 YVILGLCV

-262 QSSRVQTVNPY
+262 QASRVQTVNPY

-326 AVPVFKAVIIIILVV
+326 AVPVFKAVIIIVLVA
-341 IQSPVVRSFFDS
+341 IQTPIIRSFFR
-353 KVSLSK
+353 
-359 SAALSKSN
+359 SN
-367 ALSKLNAGNGKE
+367 ANAAKVTISNGKE
-379 RG
+379 RD

>member
-1 MFKNSNSLDT
+1 MSKNTIKLDT
-11 DRASLLLRGILR
+11 DRQASVLKVFIK

-29 IAFLFFLLLIN
+29 IAFLVCLLLIN
-40 VFINPSFLRISM
+40 IFINPSFLRISL
-52 GQDSGGNP
+52 GRDSNSNP
-60 VLIGNLINILSNATE
+60 VLIGNIINILNNATE

-96 VGATVAIAGGV
+96 VGATVAIVGGV
-107 IMRVLCGNETQPAAL
+107 IMRILCGSETQPEQL
-122 HAPIIVAL
+122 KAPIILAL

-135 AGMACGAFNGI
+135 AGIACGAFNGI

-181 PAAFGYY
+181 PAVFGYY
-188 GNFIPGFPV
+188 GNFIPGFPI
-197 PTPIIITIV
+197 PTPILITIV
-206 VVTVTFL
+206 VVAVTIL
-213 ALKKTNLGLYTRAVG
+213 GLKKTNLGLYTRAVG
-228 INDKSSSLNGLN
+228 INDKSSSLNGLS
-240 PELIKFLT
+240 PVRIKILT

-286 VALGGNSLGGGK
+286 VALGGNSLGGGR
-298 FNMTGSIIGA
+298 FNMMGSIIGA

-326 AVPVFKAVIIIILVV
+326 AVPVFKAVIIIILVA
-341 IQSPVVRSFFDS
+341 IQTPTV
-353 KVSLSK
+353 KSLFGK
-359 SAALSKSN
+359 N
-367 ALSKLNAGNGKE
+367 ASILKLPAGDRKE

>member
-1 MFKNSNSLDT
+1 MIRIKNKPGSGQSSSIMN
-11 DRASLLLRGILR
+11 RMIK

-29 IAFLFFLLLIN
+29 IAFLIFLLLIN
-40 VFINPSFLRISM
+40 VFINPSFLKISF
-52 GQDSGGNP
+52 GKDSTGNP
-60 VLIGNLINILSNATE
+60 VLIGNIINILNNATE
-75 LVILAIGM
+75 LVILSIGM
-83 TLVTASSRGQDIS
+83 TLVTAASRGQDIS
-96 VGATVAIAGGV
+96 VGATIAIVGGV
-107 IMRVLCGNETQPAAL
+107 IMRILCGNETQPTEL
-122 HAPIIVAL
+122 QAPILVAL

-135 AGMACGAFNGI
+135 AGMACGVFNGI
-146 LVSKFNIQPM
+146 LVSQFNIQPM

-181 PAAFGYY
+181 VSSFGYY
-188 GNFIPGFPV
+188 GNFLPGFPIPV
-197 PTPIIITIV
+197 PILITIAVV
-206 VVTVTFL
+206 VVTIFT
-213 ALKKTNLGLYTRAVG
+213 LKRTNLGLYTRAVG

-240 PELIKFLT
+240 PARIKLMT
-248 FVILGLCV
+248 FIILGLCV

-286 VALGGNSLGGGK
+286 VALGGNSLSGGK

-326 AVPVFKAVIIIILVV
+326 AVPVFKAVIIIMLVI
-341 IQSPVVRSFFDS
+341 IQTPVVKDFFG
-353 KVSLSK
+353 KR
-359 SAALSKSN
+359 AFITQII
-367 ALSKLNAGNGKE
+367 AGDGKE
-379 RG
+379 RV

>member
-1 MFKNSNSLDT
+1 MTKTSNKPENNREASVIKNL
-11 DRASLLLRGILR
+11 AS
-23 HRLFIP
+23 HKLFIP
-29 IAFLFFLLLIN
+29 IAFLAFLLLIN
-40 VFINPSFLRISM
+40 IFINPSFLKISL
-52 GQDSGGNP
+52 GKDSMGNP
-60 VLIGNLINILSNATE
+60 VLIGNLINILNNATE

-96 VGATVAIAGGV
+96 VGATIAIVGGV
-107 IMRVLCGNETQPAAL
+107 VMRILCGNETQPTEL
-122 HAPIIVAL
+122 QAPIIVAL

-166 RSIGSMAMG
+166 RSIGSAAMG

-181 PAAFGYY
+181 AASFGYY
-188 GNFIPGFPV
+188 GNFIPGFPI
-197 PTPIIITIV
+197 PTPIIVTIV
-206 VVTVTFL
+206 FVAVTAL
-213 ALKKTNLGLYTRAVG
+213 ILKKTNLGLYTQAVG
-228 INDKSSSLNGLN
+228 INDKSSRLNGLN

-248 FVILGLCV
+248 FVILGFCV
-256 GIAGFV
+256 GIAGFI

-326 AVPVFKAVIIIILVV
+326 AVPVFKAVIIIVLVA
-341 IQSPVVRSFFDS
+341 IQTPSVKNIFS
-353 KVSLSK
+353 KKVAYSTLTQ
-359 SAALSKSN
+359 
-367 ALSKLNAGNGKE
+367 GEGKE
-379 RG
+379 CR

>member
-1 MFKNSNSLDT
+1 MSRNNNKHDS
-11 DRASLLLRGILR
+11 DRSAPALKALIK

-29 IAFLFFLLLIN
+29 IAFLTFLLLIN
-40 VFINPSFLRISM
+40 VFINPGFLKISM
-52 GQDSGGNP
+52 GSDSNGNP
-60 VLIGNLINILSNATE
+60 VLIGNLINILNNATE
-75 LVILAIGM
+75 LVILTIGM
-83 TLVTASSRGQDIS
+83 TLVTSSSRGQDIS
-96 VGATVAIAGGV
+96 VGATIAIVGGV
-107 IMRVLCGNETQPAAL
+107 IMRVLCGNETQPTQL
-122 HAPIIVAL
+122 HAPVIVAL

-135 AGMACGAFNGI
+135 AGIACGAFNGI

-181 PAAFGYY
+181 AASFGYY

-197 PTPIIITIV
+197 PTPIIITIIIIA
-206 VVTVTFL
+206 VTYL
-213 ALKKTNLGLYTRAVG
+213 ALKMTNLGLYTRAVG

-240 PELIKFLT
+240 PALIKFLT

-298 FNMTGSIIGA
+298 FNMVGSIIGA

-326 AVPVFKAVIIIILVV
+326 AVPVFKAVIIIVLVA
-341 IQSPVVRSFFDS
+341 IQTPIIKSFFS
-353 KVSLSK
+353 NKVT
-359 SAALSKSN
+359 
-367 ALSKLNAGNGKE
+367 LSKLTAGDGKE